1 MGYGYIFIYYEYEDN
16 DDIVRWI
23 VCEYIVLLC
32 VYLELVIEL
41 IFEIYIV
48 LVLDDVFNN
57 LFI

>member
-32 VYLELVIEL
+32 EYLELIIEF
-41 IFEIYIV
+41 IFEIYFV
-48 LVLDDVFNN
+48 LVLDDVFKN